1 MKIALLILIL
11 FIIILII
18 IYFQYKPIQTFE
30 NNRCLLTDNQ
40 LQNIINQKNNIQLI
54 SELINNVY
62 DIATRLNNN
71 SIEKKLLAQ
80 TPTTNTDLYNQALAN
95 YNASSMKRKLDL
107 ILDDK
112 NIINNF
118 YNDKLEYYN
127 KQILNCR

>member
-1 MKIALLILIL
+1 MKIALLIL

-30 NNRCLLTDNQ
+30 NNRCLLTDDQ
-40 LQNIINQKNNIQLI
+40 LQNILNQKNNIQLI

-127 KQILNCR
+127 TQTLNCR

>member
-1 MKIALLILIL
+1 MKIALLIL

-18 IYFQYKPIQTFE
+18 IYFQYKPIQTFQ
-30 NNRCLLTDNQ
+30 NNRCLLTDDQ
-40 LQNIINQKNNIQLI
+40 LQNILNQKNNIQLI

-80 TPTTNTDLYNQALAN
+80 TPITNTDLYNQALAN
-95 YNASSMKRKLDL
+95 YNASSIKRKLDL

-127 KQILNCR
+127 TQILNCR